1 MGLLCEEDYMVI
13 LSLRILIALKAAV
26 GSFWGEMLRQQNN
39 EMPSLSC
46 SYAPIISDSINS
58 QSNAILAASANNSVF
73 NQNPISGQVTRSYA
87 AQHPARQ
94 GNFESSPMT

>member
-1 MGLLCEEDYMVI
+1 MLPYELCH
-13 LSLRILIALKAAV
+13 RILIALKAAV
-26 GSFWGEMLRQQNN
+26 GWFREGMLCHQNN

-46 SYAPIISDSINS
+46 SYAPTISDSINL
-58 QSNAILAASANNSVF
+58 QSNAIQAASANNSVF